1 MNIRLMTGAA
11 LALAT
16 VPALAQQPAAQP
28 TAMVVTPAT
37 AQTAMVVTPDNS
49 SSLHAGLPIQ
59 LETRDELTT
68 EHKALKVGHQVEM
81 EVIQPVMLNEHV
93 VIPAG
98 SRAIGEVTAVR
109 NKGMWGKSGGID
121 VKVLYAEANGRQI
134 RLNGTFDEHGQTGT
148 AGVVGAIAVL
158 PIAGFFVTGT
168 SARIAPHTHVTAFLA
183 EDIAVQF
190 AGAQPGP
197 AGSASTLAK

>member
-1 MNIRLMTGAA
+1 MNIRVLTGAA
-11 LALAT
+11 MALAA
-16 VPALAQQPAAQP
+16 VPACAQQAAPMVVAPVVAQ
-28 TAMVVTPAT
+28 TSMVVT
-37 AQTAMVVTPDNS
+37 QENS
-49 SSLHAGLPIQ
+49 NSLHAGLPIQ

-68 EHKALKVGHQVEM
+68 EHKALKVGQQVEM
-81 EVIQPVMLNEHV
+81 QVIQPVMLNDHV
-93 VIPAG
+93 VITAG
-98 SRAIGEVTAVR
+98 SRAVGEITSVR

-134 RLNGTFDEHGQTGT
+134 RLNGTFNEHGQTGT

-168 SARIAPHTHVTAFLA
+168 SAKIPPHTHVTAFLA

-190 AGAQPGP
+190 AGGA
-197 AGSASTLAK
+197 AGSANTLAK

>member
-1 MNIRLMTGAA
+1 
-11 LALAT
+11 
-16 VPALAQQPAAQP
+16 
-28 TAMVVTPAT
+28 MVVA
-37 AQTAMVVTPDNS
+37 PDNS
-49 SSLHAGLPIQ
+49 TSLHAGLPIQ
-59 LETRDELTT
+59 LETRDELST

-81 EVIQPVMLNEHV
+81 EVIQPVMLDNRV

-98 SRAIGEVTAVR
+98 TRALGEVTAVR

-134 RLNGTFDEHGQTGT
+134 RLNGTFNEHGQTGT

-168 SARIAPHTHVTAFLA
+168 SAKIPPHTHVTAFLA

-190 AGAQPGP
+190 AGQQTP
-197 AGSASTLAK
+197 AGSAETLAK